1 MNNAV
6 VKQETKC
13 DSKRVYQSPV
23 VNQVVIDHEISLVMM
38 SGEVI
43 PPVSPIGSLTVKKM
57 ITLG

>member
-1 MNNAV
+1 MNNVV

-38 SGEVI
+38 SGEV